1 MGRLWVNRP
10 LRPQRQVCQAQG
22 YPGPEE
28 SRSEGQQSPEDGEP
42 QQRPPHTRL
51 SEGGGRS
58 SKVRRIAEH
67 VTCVNRLRFSGQ
79 LGGWRDTLEG
89 CGVPS
94 PRPPGRRRMGAVTFH
109 RELPA
114 NVPTLVTA
122 FGGWIDAGEAATGAL
137 RYLVHHLAAP
147 CLAALDP
154 EEFFVLTQAR
164 PVVRRP
170 VEGSREVQWPPS
182 AFFVWQPPAGRTG
195 LLLFCGMEPHLKW
208 RTYAQLLL
216 DVAAQCGV
224 HRIVSLGAR
233 LAEQPHTR
241 PARVTGRSTDPTWQ
255 ALVEAWGMSRPSRYQ
270 GPTGIATVVLE
281 TATRRGMASL
291 ALMGHAPHYLQGT
304 ENPAV
309 VQALLTVV
317 SRVLDLG
324 LDVSQLDA
332 AVQRFRARCDQAV
345 ARDPAVQAHIR
356 QLEQD
361 YDATGGAAP
370 HAPQADAPHSAPLI
384 QEVEDFL
391 REAREGEGGV

>member
-1 MGRLWVNRP
+1 MP
-10 LRPQRQVCQAQG
+10 
-22 YPGPEE
+22 
-28 SRSEGQQSPEDGEP
+28 
-42 QQRPPHTRL
+42 
-51 SEGGGRS
+51 
-58 SKVRRIAEH
+58 
-67 VTCVNRLRFSGQ
+67 
-79 LGGWRDTLEG
+79 
-89 CGVPS
+89 
-94 PRPPGRRRMGAVTFH
+94 AVTFH

-114 NVPTLVTA
+114 NMPTMVMA

-147 CLAALDP
+147 CVASMDP

-164 PVVRRP
+164 PVMRRTADGP
-170 VEGSREVQWPPS
+170 RDVQWPQS
-182 AFFVWQPPAGRTG
+182 EFFLWQPPAGRAG

-224 HRIVSLGAR
+224 QRIVSLGAL

-255 ALVEAWGMSRPSRYQ
+255 ALVEAWGMDRPSRYQ

-281 TATRRGMASL
+281 AATRRGMASL
-291 ALMGHAPHYLQGT
+291 ALMGQASHYLQGT

-309 VQALLTVV
+309 IQALLTVV
-317 SRVLDLG
+317 TRVLDLG
-324 LDVSQLDA
+324 LDVAHFDA

-361 YDATGGAAP
+361 YDATGGEAQ
-370 HAPQADAPHSAPLI
+370 HAPQEDAPHSAQLI

-391 REAREGEGGV
+391 REEREGGGGI